1 MNWSQWL
8 EIRENNEDL
17 NKLQRKLKKT
27 NKEAGRQS
35 GMPGFENTNT
45 KRKDILKQIEIKNGE
60 HLKLLNA
67 TLPVMIDKTPTLS
80 LREVQQKIF
89 EKYFTTKSGQNGSG
103 LGLSIVKNVLVMHNA
118 TISLNSTSVS
128 TTFTIFFNE

>member
-45 KRKDILKQIEIKNGE
+45 KRKDILKQIEKQRPLTRSEYINLYGYEAWLEKN
-60 HLKLLNA
+60 K
-67 TLPVMIDKTPTLS
+67 
-80 LREVQQKIF
+80 
-89 EKYFTTKSGQNGSG
+89 
-103 LGLSIVKNVLVMHNA
+103 
-118 TISLNSTSVS
+118 
-128 TTFTIFFNE
+128 